1 MGSATDNEKI
11 KAGEGIVCDRQE
23 LTVQVLKKRRV
34 RMILINLLYFIALL
48 VIGLVMFFGNAG
60 YMIYI
65 PAAAAVLTYIF
76 FIRKLLKDY
85 EYDLREA
92 ILRGSVMGHLEDPVY
107 DRKGGISYQYLLDAG
122 FINVINASSY
132 LSRELIRGTREDMEV
147 QLADVTF
154 PVREDGLNKMFSGC
168 LIHIE
173 SRSFQFEE
181 LDVRAGDYKAVAEGE
196 IRRLVKKLG
205 SFIPGSLY
213 LHSGGNTVD
222 ILLRARFIGFQINPL
237 GEVSI
242 KLLESDPLPELG
254 QAISLAEMLRCPDPG
269 QNT

>member
-1 MGSATDNEKI
+1 MGSAEDNTKI
-11 KAGEGIVCDRQE
+11 TTGGGIVCDRQE
-23 LTVQVLKKRRV
+23 LKVQALKKRRV
-34 RMILINLLYFIALL
+34 RIILLNLIYFIALL
-48 VIGLVMFFGNAG
+48 CIGLVMFFRNAG
-60 YMIYI
+60 YLIYI
-65 PAAAAVLTYIF
+65 PAAAAVLVYIF
-76 FIRKLLKDY
+76 FIRKMLKEY

-92 ILRGSVMGHLEDPVY
+92 ILRGSVLTHLESPTY
-107 DRKGGISYQYLLDAG
+107 DRRGGISYQYLIDAG

-132 LSRELIRGTREDMEV
+132 LSRELIRGTKADMDV

-173 SRSFQFEE
+173 SGSAQFEQ
-181 LDVRAGDYKAVAEGE
+181 LDVKAGDHKAISDGE
-196 IRRLVKKLG
+196 LRRLVKKLG

-213 LHSGGNTVD
+213 LHSEGNSVD

-237 GEVSI
+237 GEVSG

-254 QAISLAEMLRCPDPG
+254 QALALAEKLKRPG
-269 QNT
+269 